1 MRLKVLKML
10 IIAVCIIGVIGFIY
24 MDEKAK
30 PVTSDNQT
38 AFQIGN
44 EMIYTWHDG
53 EEEYLFLPS
62 YADANDVQIP
72 ENGNLQILTSENLPT
87 IFLETDSGTLE
98 NIWSD
103 KEVEENGK
111 ITIYDKD
118 GNLEISCGLKTVK
131 GRGNYSFANYEKKPI
146 AIETKEEV
154 SLLGQGL
161 GKNYALLSNASD
173 PTLIRN
179 DIARR
184 MEKELAIEYD
194 NCGVFADVYANG
206 EYIGTYYLCENI
218 EVGPERININWMEAQ
233 MDQVYQHSNYDSLE
247 TYEEDG
253 VKGKVMEVNPK
264 DITGGYLVE
273 RDFKDRFE
281 LEYDLNPSTFIT
293 KQEEHFVVKSPRYC
307 SAEQITYIQQY
318 FNEAEA
324 AILNKDGMHPETG
337 ISYEEYIDA
346 EAFVKKYL
354 VEEVT
359 KNYDAGVSSAFY
371 YKDSDAVDGR
381 IKPGPVWDC
390 DMSFGNYLDWMEYFS
405 KDPEGISK
413 LAFHDHKTPWFEALY
428 EKEEF
433 YHAVCET
440 YEKEV
445 SPFLQKLLNEEIE
458 FYKNELEASAK
469 MNEIRWKVDFDNN
482 QYYENRGKS
491 FDVLRVFVQERKNF
505 LDREWIK

>member
-161 GKNYALLSNASD
+161 GK
-173 PTLIRN
+173 
-179 DIARR
+179 
-184 MEKELAIEYD
+184 K
-194 NCGVFADVYANG
+194 
-206 EYIGTYYLCENI
+206 LC
-218 EVGPERININWMEAQ
+218 
-233 MDQVYQHSNYDSLE
+233 
-247 TYEEDG
+247 
-253 VKGKVMEVNPK
+253 
-264 DITGGYLVE
+264 
-273 RDFKDRFE
+273 
-281 LEYDLNPSTFIT
+281 
-293 KQEEHFVVKSPRYC
+293 FVVQCIRP
-307 SAEQITYIQQY
+307 
-318 FNEAEA
+318 
-324 AILNKDGMHPETG
+324 
-337 ISYEEYIDA
+337 
-346 EAFVKKYL
+346 
-354 VEEVT
+354 
-359 KNYDAGVSSAFY
+359 
-371 YKDSDAVDGR
+371 
-381 IKPGPVWDC
+381 
-390 DMSFGNYLDWMEYFS
+390 
-405 KDPEGISK
+405 DPYPK
-413 LAFHDHKTPWFEALY
+413 
-428 EKEEF
+428 
-433 YHAVCET
+433 
-440 YEKEV
+440 
-445 SPFLQKLLNEEIE
+445 
-458 FYKNELEASAK
+458 
-469 MNEIRWKVDFDNN
+469 
-482 QYYENRGKS
+482 
-491 FDVLRVFVQERKNF
+491 
-505 LDREWIK
+505 